1 MRAGCATKA
10 QAGGGDRALTTT
22 SRVPDV
28 MLPVHVAASVV
39 GQTWDR
45 PIAAADD
52 MCIQI
57 VYGAAMVMQAI
68 LPPPYT
74 EETETM

>member
-45 PIAAADD
+45 PIAADD